1 MTAPPAPR
9 HPPAPCSY
17 PSHPSYPLRAA
28 VVGHLEW
35 TTLARVRHLPA
46 RGDIVHADVLWEGP
60 AGGGAVAAVRLAALA
75 GACTFFTALGD
86 DQVARRSREVLGRL
100 GVDVVA
106 AVRDRPTRCA
116 VSLVDASAERTTTTL
131 GARLQPEEE
140 DDLPW
145 ETLRSCDTVYFTAGG
160 AGALAKAR
168 RAAVLTATGRE
179 FTTLATA
186 GVPVDAVVGS
196 ADDPAERCDPAG
208 LPRPPGLLVVTEGTR
223 GGVFR
228 APGEPA
234 RRYRAVRPPRPV
246 VDCYGAGDNFA
257 AALAFALGTGSGAA
271 DAVTFAAADAALC
284 AATRGPYV
292 LPRTPGPTGPHRSA
306 NRGAP
311 CAPPSFS
318 GISTTH

>member
-1 MTAPPAPR
+1 MTGPPAPR
-9 HPPAPCSY
+9 HPPATGAP
-17 PSHPSYPLRAA
+17 HLRAA

-35 TTLARVRHLPA
+35 TTLARVRQLPA

-86 DQVARRSREVLGRL
+86 DQAARRSREVLGRL
-100 GVDVVA
+100 GVEVVA
-106 AVRDRPTRCA
+106 AVRDRPTRSA
-116 VSLVDASAERTTTTL
+116 VSLVDASGERTTTTL
-131 GARLQPEEE
+131 GARLQPEEA

-160 AGALAKAR
+160 AGALARAR
-168 RAAVLTATGRE
+168 QAAVLTATSRE
-179 FTTLATA
+179 FPLLTTA
-186 GVPVDAVVGS
+186 GIPVDAMVGS
-196 ADDPAERCDPAG
+196 ADDPAERCDPTG
-208 LPRPPGLLVVTEGTR
+208 LPRPPGLLVVTEGAQ
-223 GGVFR
+223 GGVYR
-228 APGEPA
+228 ARDGTA

-271 DAVTFAAADAALC
+271 EAVTFAAGTAALC
-284 AATRGPYV
+284 AATRGPYAV
-292 LPRTPGPTGPHRSA
+292 PRTPGPTGPHRS
-306 NRGAP
+306 NRGAAP

-318 GISTTH
+318 GTSTTP